1 MSEQAIPDQI
11 RSLGRYYEKAQQG
24 NLIQRAAWLLEAAER
39 AERIMERV
47 DEELQEVRAE
57 MDREDAALAVVRA
70 AKWETPC

>member
-11 RSLGRYYEKAQQG
+11 QSLGRYYDQAQEG

>member
-11 RSLGRYYEKAQQG
+11 RSLGRYYEQAQQG